1 MKRIT
6 PSHIYSA
13 IGVSLVLFLLGM
25 LGWIMINGQGLNKF
39 VRSSIQVDVILHDN
53 TRPEKYNQLHEIL
66 KKQSFIEQAEL
77 ITKEEALEQLS
88 KIDAVDHGELL
99 GFNPLYTSIVLNL
112 RPAFVNPDSLAKVEQ
127 FLKQSNIVRE
137 VVYPK
142 PVVSSLTKV
151 INRAG
156 IILAVIAGILLLS
169 VTFLIDNTV
178 RLSMFSNRHTI
189 KTMQMVG
196 ATRGFIAKPFDIS
209 AVLSGLI
216 SAGIAILAILGLRA
230 VILSRYPEIYAVE
243 DGNLLIGL
251 LALILV
257 LGVVISFFSTHRS
270 VYKYLKLKV
279 EDLY

>member
-1 MKRIT
+1 MKKIT

-13 IGVSLVLFLLGM
+13 IGVSLVLFLLGL

-53 TRPEKYNQLHEIL
+53 TREEKYGQLHEVL
-66 KKQSFIEQAEL
+66 KKQHFIEKAEL
-77 ITKEEALEQLS
+77 ITKEQALEQLS

-112 RPAFVNPDSLAKVEQ
+112 YPAYVNPDSLAKVEQ

-137 VVYPK
+137 VVYAK

-156 IILAVIAGILLLS
+156 IILAVVAAILLLS
-169 VTFLIDNTV
+169 VMFLIDNTV

-209 AVLSGLI
+209 AILSGLL
-216 SAGIAILAILGLRA
+216 SAGVAILAIVGLRA
-230 VILSRYPEIYAVE
+230 LVLSRYPEIHALE
-243 DGNLLIGL
+243 DGRYFIALLV
-251 LALILV
+251 LILL
-257 LGVVISFFSTHRS
+257 LGVIISLFSTHRS

>member
-1 MKRIT
+1 MKKIT

-13 IGVSLVLFLLGM
+13 IGVSLVLFLLGL

-53 TRPEKYNQLHEIL
+53 TREEKYGQLHEIL
-66 KKQSFIEQAEL
+66 KKQHFIEKAEL
-77 ITKEEALEQLS
+77 ITKEQALAQLS

-112 RPAFVNPDSLAKVEQ
+112 YPAYVNPDSLAKVEQ

-137 VVYPK
+137 VVYAK

-156 IILAVIAGILLLS
+156 IILAVVAAILLLS
-169 VTFLIDNTV
+169 VMFLIDNTV

-209 AVLSGLI
+209 AILSGLI
-216 SAGIAILAILGLRA
+216 SAGVAILAIIGLRA
-230 VILSRYPEIYAVE
+230 LVLSRYPEIHALE
-243 DGNLLIGL
+243 DGRYFIALLV
-251 LALILV
+251 LILL
-257 LGVVISFFSTHRS
+257 LGVIISLFSTHRS

>member
-1 MKRIT
+1 MKKIT

-13 IGVSLVLFLLGM
+13 IGVAVVLFLLGL
-25 LGWIMINGQGLNKF
+25 LGWIMINSQGLNKF

-53 TRPEKYNQLHEIL
+53 TRAEKYNQLHDIL
-66 KKQSFIEQAEL
+66 LQQSFIEKAEL
-77 ITKEEALEQLS
+77 ITKEQALEQLS
-88 KIDAVDHGELL
+88 KIDAVDHEELL

-112 RPAFVNPDSLAKVEQ
+112 RPAYVNPDSLAKVEQ

-137 VVYPK
+137 VVYAK
-142 PVVSSLTKV
+142 PVVTSLTKM

-156 IILAVIAGILLLS
+156 WILAGIAGILLLS
-169 VTFLIDNTV
+169 VVFLIDNTV

-196 ATRGFIAKPFDIS
+196 ATRGFIAKPFDVS
-209 AVLSGLI
+209 AILSGLI
-216 SAGIAILAILGLRA
+216 SAGIAIVAIFGLRA
-230 VILSRYPEIYAVE
+230 FILNTYPEINLVE
-243 DGNLLIGL
+243 DQNLFFAL
-251 LALILV
+251 LGLILV
-257 LGVVISFFSTHRS
+257 LGVLISFLSTHRS

>member
-13 IGVSLVLFLLGM
+13 IGVSLVLFLLGL

-53 TRPEKYNQLHEIL
+53 TRAEKYNQLHEIL
-66 KKQSFIEQAEL
+66 KNQNFIEKAEL
-77 ITKEEALEQLS
+77 ITKEQALEQLS

-99 GFNPLYTSIVLNL
+99 GFNPLYTSIALNL
-112 RPAFVNPDSLAKVEQ
+112 YPSYVNPDSLTKVEQ
-127 FLKQSNIVRE
+127 FLKQSNIVRD
-137 VVYPK
+137 VVYAK

-151 INRAG
+151 INRAS
-156 IILAVIAGILLLS
+156 IILAVVAGILLLS
-169 VTFLIDNTV
+169 VVFLIDNTV

-196 ATRGFIAKPFDIS
+196 ATRGFIARPFDMS
-209 AVLSGLI
+209 AILSGLF
-216 SAGIAILAILGLRA
+216 SAGVAILAIVGIRSL
-230 VILSRYPEIYAVE
+230 VLSRYPEIYAVE
-243 DGNLLIGL
+243 DFRYFIALLI
-251 LALILV
+251 LILL
-257 LGVVISFFSTHRS
+257 LGVVISLFSTHRS